1 MKKRKKN
8 KFREF
13 LRLLRPGMILL
24 ILTVYLAICL
34 VTWLILRGE
43 GAEATFW
50 DVVSFNLLAITGNDY
65 VYVDNPWTRAIGVL
79 VLVLGVAGLTA
90 ITGYV
95 SSAFVARRLDPER
108 EVRKLQ
114 HKRDHIIICGWKND
128 LGILLRGILRKNR
141 DLRASDLIVIN
152 NVEDIRM
159 QGLRED
165 EELKGLNMLRG
176 DFTEEQTLMKAN
188 VKEAARVLIIGE
200 NQENLDAELVDS
212 RVFVCALMVRKLNAG
227 CPICAEIRTERYR
240 NYLESQRCA
249 EVVFTDEYTRYILT
263 TSTNYSGMSRVMSSL
278 LDNGDGVSVQIAPV
292 REEWIG
298 RTYGEL
304 FSWYKREQNTLLLGV
319 VENMGVEK
327 ELKHQI
333 LSEAQKSTNYGE
345 IIQNLKN
352 VRNIEINR
360 PRLNPEDGYLLKRN
374 MGAIILGSEI

>member
-1 MKKRKKN
+1 MKKKRKRL
-8 KFREF
+8 REF
-13 LRLLRPGMILL
+13 IRLLHPGMIAL
-24 ILTVYLAICL
+24 ILGIYLAICL
-34 VTWLILRGE
+34 VIWLILRGE
-43 GAEATFW
+43 GAESTFW
-50 DVVSFNLLAITGNDY
+50 DVVSFNLLAITGHDY

-79 VLVLGVAGLTA
+79 VLVLGVAGLTS

-108 EVRKLQ
+108 GV
-114 HKRDHIIICGWKND
+114 KRMQRMKDHIIICGWKND
-128 LGILLRGILRKNR
+128 LGILIRGILRKNR
-141 DLRASDLIVIN
+141 GLRVSDLIVIN
-152 NVEDIRM
+152 NAEEIRM
-159 QGLRED
+159 QGLQDD
-165 EELKGLNMLRG
+165 EELKGLNVLRG

-188 VKEAARVLIIGE
+188 VKEASRVLIIGE
-200 NQENLDAELVDS
+200 NQEGLDAELVDS

-278 LDNGDGVSVQIAPV
+278 LDNGDGVSVQIAPI

-298 RTYGEL
+298 RSYGEL
-304 FSWYKREQNTLLLGV
+304 FAWYKKEQNTLLLGV

-333 LSEAQKSTNYGE
+333 LSDAQKSTNYGE
-345 IIQNLKN
+345 IIESLKN
-352 VRNIEINR
+352 VRKMEINR
-360 PRLNPEDGYLLKRN
+360 PRLNPEDGYELKRN
-374 MGAIILGSEI
+374 MGAIILGSES